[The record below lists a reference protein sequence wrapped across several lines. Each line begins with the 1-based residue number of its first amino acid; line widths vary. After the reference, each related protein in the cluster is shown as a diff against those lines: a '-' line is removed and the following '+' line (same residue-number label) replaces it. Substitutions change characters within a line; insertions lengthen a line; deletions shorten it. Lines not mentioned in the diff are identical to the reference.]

1 VTSQRLVHHELC
13 FGCGRTNLFGL
24 LMEIEQTGEGAV
36 RGRGF
41 VKQDH
46 QGPARGSAH
55 PGIVAAALSEAI
67 AFAAGD
73 EINALEIQLHA
84 PVPVGTFIEVEAH
97 VEPAPGGERTAIAT
111 AWVDQREVAS
121 ACAAYRG

>member
-1 VTSQRLVHHELC
+1 VSPARLVHHELC

-24 LMEIEQTGEGAV
+24 LIELEETDEGRV

-46 QGPARGSAH
+46 QGPVPGSAH

-73 EINALEIQLHA
+73 DMDLATLQIELEA
-84 PVPVGTFIEVEAH
+84 PVPVGVFLEVEARAGT
-97 VEPAPGGERTAIAT
+97 ELESTAT
-111 AWVDQREVAS
+111 AWVSERQVAS
-121 ACAAYRG
+121 ASATYRRG